1 MDRNDRAG
9 RSLLYAAA
17 LMTFRTSL
25 AALPIFLLA
34 CGASPKPPPGLGS
47 ETFDGPGD
55 PLTEGERNA
64 FREAANAITPRI
76 QRCIADGD
84 RVGVHSSEVVARI
97 RFRRDGHILAVG
109 FKSTPPNEAV
119 RGFLDCIRGAVA
131 EMDLRKGPWE
141 GDRNVVYRFTTQ
153 VKTTWD

>member
-1 MDRNDRAG
+1 MC
-9 RSLLYAAA
+9 
-17 LMTFRTSL
+17 L
-25 AALPIFLLA
+25 ATLPGILIA
-34 CGASPKPPPGLGS
+34 CSPPAPKAPPGLGT

-55 PLTEGERNA
+55 PLSEPERTA
-64 FREAANAITPRI
+64 FREAANAIAPRI

-119 RGFLDCIRGAVA
+119 RGFLDCVRGAVA

-141 GDRNVVYRFTTQ
+141 ADRNVVYRFTTI